1 VHAMPSENDAEE
13 DLFKGS
19 WIEKKYLE
27 DRVPDLVDVDDD
39 LDDDDDD

>member
-1 VHAMPSENDAEE
+1 MPTEQDQEE

-27 DRVPDLVDVDDD
+27 DRVPDLVDVDEDED
-39 LDDDDDD
+39 LDDEDED